1 MVGYPYTKLIHIPMK
16 KNPQAMPVLLELE
29 AHYAGLLSGVRALIA
44 AEQGRGETTEPP
56 PISSSNGATFA
67 SLKKADAAERILTER
82 GKLQTQDLFDAMKS
96 RGHPVSSKASLYNML
111 ATNKRFKRI
120 GRGKW
125 GLAV

>member
-1 MVGYPYTKLIHIPMK
+1 MK

-44 AEQGRGETTEPP
+44 AEQGRGETTDPRP
-56 PISSSNGATFA
+56 TSSDNGATFA
-67 SLKKADAAERILTER
+67 SLKKADAAEQILSER
-82 GKLQTQDLFDAMKS
+82 GGKLSTQGLFDAMKG
-96 RGHPVSSKASLYNML
+96 RGHPVASKASLYNML

-125 GLAV
+125 SLATN